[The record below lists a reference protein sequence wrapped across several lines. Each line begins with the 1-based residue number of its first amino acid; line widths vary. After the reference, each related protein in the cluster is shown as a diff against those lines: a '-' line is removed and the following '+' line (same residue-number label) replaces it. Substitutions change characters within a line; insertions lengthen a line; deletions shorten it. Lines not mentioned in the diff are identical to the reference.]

1 VTRHQRARL
10 DQRIHRRGRCR
21 SRAGSQYLDRRAIY
35 GTGAWIP
42 TPETEPARPI
52 SAYGLSKRTAEEY
65 GHWFR
70 ADHGLDVVTLR
81 YGNVYGP
88 RQHPAGDAGVIA
100 RLCSRALAAERPVV
114 FGDGTHTRGYVY
126 VGGIV
131 SANIT
136 TAWAPLLH
144 HGMYNIG
151 TGTEVSVLELI
162 AAMAQA
168 AGIAQ
173 ATFEPQ
179 FRPARADEVTRSCLD
194 VSGHAAISGFRR
206 DTNRCW
212 TWHRRATGC
221 EAGYRPAESGGPVV
235 CGPRPA
241 SSSVLLTR
249 SACSA
254 MIVVTISSSRRR
266 PGQRAQPLNHPPPQ
280 RGIHRHQRPRHQY
293 TSAGTEG
300 QCHRR
305 TFKSAASA
313 ANYSTAP

>member
-1 VTRHQRARL
+1 
-10 DQRIHRRGRCR
+10 
-21 SRAGSQYLDRRAIY
+21 
-35 GTGAWIP
+35 
-42 TPETEPARPI
+42 
-52 SAYGLSKRTAEEY
+52 
-65 GHWFR
+65 
-70 ADHGLDVVTLR
+70 
-81 YGNVYGP
+81 
-88 RQHPAGDAGVIA
+88 
-100 RLCSRALAAERPVV
+100 
-114 FGDGTHTRGYVY
+114 
-126 VGGIV
+126 
-131 SANIT
+131 
-136 TAWAPLLH
+136 
-144 HGMYNIG
+144 MYNIG

-179 FRPARADEVTRSCLD
+179 FRPVRADEVTRSCLD

-221 EAGYRPAESGGPVV
+221 EAGLAGQRERRDERLAWTGCGSAGGIRRPCCLRPG
-235 CGPRPA
+235 PA